1 MQKVKIIT
9 TSGCDLSF
17 AEVASLG
24 VTMIPDW
31 IIFGEDEQYR
41 NNIDIFPDTF
51 YQRIASGETLPTSAH
66 PSPAQFTEAFQS
78 VDDWEEV
85 ICIVVS
91 SQMAG
96 AYNTASFTAEQ
107 VMEEGGKAKIYVFD
121 SLQISLGMGIQVLE
135 AARMAN
141 DGFCAQEILDHLE
154 KVRSNIGLFFV
165 MNTLDY
171 ARRGGRIGA
180 ITAVAANTLGVKPLL
195 TFKDGI
201 VSDLSINRT
210 LKSGIKAI
218 YKKYASLSNDHPEV
232 FIFHADNEAG
242 AESLKAMIQ
251 EQFPQINPR
260 IEWVGPVVGLYSGP
274 GCVGMAFRKKET

>member
-9 TSGCDLSF
+9 TSGCDLTF
-17 AEVASLG
+17 AEAESLG
-24 VTMIPDW
+24 ITMIPDW
-31 IIFGEDEQYR
+31 VIFGEDEQLR
-41 NNIDIFPDTF
+41 NNIDILPDTF
-51 YQRIASGETLPTSAH
+51 YSRITSGEALPTSAH
-66 PSPAQFTEAFQS
+66 PSPAQFVETFQS

-107 VMEEGGKAKIYVFD
+107 VMEEGGKSKIYVFD
-121 SLQISLGMGIQVLE
+121 SLQISLGMGILVLE

-141 DGFCAQEILDHLE
+141 AGFCAQEIIEHLE
-154 KVRSNIGLFFV
+154 NLRSNIGLYFV
-165 MNTLDY
+165 MNTLEY

-180 ITAVAANTLGVKPLL
+180 ITAVAADTLGVKPLL
-195 TFKDGI
+195 TFKEGV
-201 VSDLSINRT
+201 VSDLSLNRT

-218 YKKYASLSNDHPEV
+218 YKKYAALSDDNQEV
-232 FIFHADNEAG
+232 FIFHANNERG

-251 EQFPQINPR
+251 EQFPEINPR

-274 GCVGMAFRKKET
+274 GCVGMAFRKKES

>member
-9 TSGCDLSF
+9 TSGCDLSYK
-17 AEVASLG
+17 EIESLG
-24 VTMIPDW
+24 ITMIPDW
-31 IIFGEDEQYR
+31 VIFGEDEQYR
-41 NNIDIFPDTF
+41 NNIDILPEEF
-51 YQRIASGETLPTSAH
+51 YSRIATDKVLPTSAH
-66 PSPAQFTEAFQS
+66 PSPAQFTETFEAFA
-78 VDDWEEV
+78 DADEI

-107 VMEEGGKAKIYVFD
+107 LMEDGIHAKIHIFD

-135 AARMAN
+135 AAKLAN
-141 DGFCAQEILDHLE
+141 AGANAEEILDHLT
-154 KVRSNIGLFFV
+154 KIRSNMGLYFV

-210 LKSGIKAI
+210 LKSGIKSI
-218 YKKYASLSNDHPEV
+218 YKKFATLADDDQEV
-232 FIFHADNEAG
+232 FIFHANNEQG
-242 AESLKAMIQ
+242 ANTLKAMIQ
-251 EQFPQINPR
+251 EEFPQINPR
-260 IEWVGPVVGLYSGP
+260 IQWVGPVVGLYSGP
-274 GCVGMAFRKKET
+274 GCVGMAFRQKEV

>member
-9 TSGCDLSF
+9 TSGCDLTF
-17 AEVASLG
+17 EETERLG

-31 IIFGEDEQYR
+31 VIFGETQYR
-41 NNIDIFPDTF
+41 NNIDILPEAF
-51 YQRIASGETLPTSAH
+51 YEKIASEENLPSSAH
-66 PSPAQFTEAFQS
+66 PSPAQFTETFEG
-78 VDDWEEV
+78 VKDWDEA

-96 AYNTASFTAEQ
+96 AYNTATFTAEQ
-107 VMEEGGKAKIYVFD
+107 VMEDGIKTKIYIFD
-121 SLQISLGMGIQVLE
+121 SLQISLGMGILVLE
-135 AARMAN
+135 AARMAKE
-141 DGFCAQEILDHLE
+141 GACASEILEHVTAL
-154 KVRSNIGLFFV
+154 RSNIGLFFV

-180 ITAVAANTLGVKPLL
+180 ITAVAADTLGVKPLL

-201 VSDLSINRT
+201 VSDLSLNRT

-218 YKKYASLSNDHPEV
+218 YKKYVSLADDNPEV
-232 FIFHADNEAG
+232 FIFHANNLRG
-242 AESLKAMIQ
+242 AESLKAMLQ
-251 EQFPQINPR
+251 EQFPELQPR

-274 GCVGMAFRKKET
+274 GCVGMAFRKKEV